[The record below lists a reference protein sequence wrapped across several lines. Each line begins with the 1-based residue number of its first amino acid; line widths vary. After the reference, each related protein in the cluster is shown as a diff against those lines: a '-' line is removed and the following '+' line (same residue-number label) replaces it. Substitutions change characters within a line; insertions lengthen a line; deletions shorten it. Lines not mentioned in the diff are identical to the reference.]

1 VSLINP
7 GLLSPPLIA
16 ELFDRTESQLMDSL
30 ELPIGPVAPAPA
42 IPTHRPPR
50 IWKFWGTGLWGLF
63 VFAAMFVG
71 QIAVVAWFV
80 LRRDGPFDFAS
91 AIHVVGSGLTISLSV
106 IMGLPAVVA
115 ALWIAIRS
123 SGTSFADYL
132 ALRGT
137 SGKNF
142 LIGAVA
148 LGILVM
154 GWDLLSRAVGREVEP
169 GFMAEVLRSARADG
183 ALWLLVIA
191 FCVAAPVSE
200 ELFARGFLYRGWSES
215 FLRPAGAILLSSVAW
230 TALHLQYDWFFFGE
244 VFSIG
249 LLLGYLR
256 YRFHSTWL
264 TIFLHGLNNSA
275 AVTQSIWLAGSG

>member
-1 VSLINP
+1 M
-7 GLLSPPLIA
+7 
-16 ELFDRTESQLMDSL
+16 ESL
-30 ELPIGPVAPAPA
+30 ELQAGPATPVPAVPA
-42 IPTHRPPR
+42 HPR
-50 IWKFWGTGLWGLF
+50 IWKFWGTALWGLF
-63 VFAAMFVG
+63 VFAAMFAG

-80 LRRDGPFDFAS
+80 LRLDGPFDFA
-91 AIHVVGSGLTISLSV
+91 AAVHVVGGGLTISLSV

-115 ALWIAIRS
+115 ALWIAIRL
-123 SGTSFADYL
+123 SGTPFSHYL

-137 SGKNF
+137 SWKNF

-148 LGILVM
+148 LGVLVM

-169 GFMAEVLRSARADG
+169 GFMADVLRSARADG

-200 ELFARGFLYRGWSES
+200 ELFARGFLYRGWSET
-215 FLRPAGAILLSSVAW
+215 FLRPAGAILLSSAAW

-275 AVTQSIWLAGSG
+275 AVMQSIWLAGGS